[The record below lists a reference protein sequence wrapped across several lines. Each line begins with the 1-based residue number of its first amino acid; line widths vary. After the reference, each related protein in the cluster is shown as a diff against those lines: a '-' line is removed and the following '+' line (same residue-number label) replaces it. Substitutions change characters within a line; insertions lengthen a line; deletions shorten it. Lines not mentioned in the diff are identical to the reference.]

1 MGIIVV
7 LLSVLFALLLGFII
21 FTTLHYFENEGIIN
35 DDLLD
40 EYLNKLSDN
49 YRVNQNKYFERIE
62 PTKYGNKR
70 KFIEKSMKLIAPIFP
85 YYIEGVGIIPFWS
98 KSVKRINAMFDTE
111 KKNDWKREELGLD

>member
-70 KFIEKSMKLIAPIFP
+70 KFIEKSMKLIRPLFP
-85 YYIEGVGIIPFWS
+85 YYIEDVGVIPFWS
-98 KSVKRINAMFDTE
+98 KSVKRINEMFDTE